1 MIKAK
6 FKNTRFS
13 AEGAPLLRIAEEM
26 AKAYGYTS
34 ALNIDKEL
42 AQLIRLRIATV
53 NQCSYCSILHYSVCR
68 ELGINQE
75 KTDCLG
81 SYWESELFT
90 EKEKAALLYADALN
104 KGKGKKFDE
113 AHQQMLRF
121 FSVDEIA
128 EIAAVVINMN
138 LWTRIK
144 LAQGT
149 VPY

>member
-6 FKNTRFS
+6 FKNTRYS
-13 AEGAPLLRIAEEM
+13 AEGAPLLHIAEEM
-26 AKAYGYTS
+26 AKAYGYT
-34 ALNIDKEL
+34 ANLKTDKEL
-42 AQLIRLRIATV
+42 AQLIRLRIATLD
-53 NQCSYCSILHYSVCR
+53 QCSYCSILHHNVCR

-81 SYWESELFT
+81 SYWESELYS

-104 KGKGKKFDE
+104 IGKGKTFDD

-121 FSVDEIA
+121 FTVDEIA
-128 EIAAVVINMN
+128 EVAAIVINMN

-144 LAQGT
+144 LAQGV